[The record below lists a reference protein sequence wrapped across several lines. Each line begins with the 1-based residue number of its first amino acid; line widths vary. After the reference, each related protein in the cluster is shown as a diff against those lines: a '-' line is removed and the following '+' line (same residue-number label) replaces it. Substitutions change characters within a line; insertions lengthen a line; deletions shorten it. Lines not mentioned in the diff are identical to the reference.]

1 MNNVLEVKVRY
12 NREKN
17 KQASFFKNLS
27 ATGEVSLEK
36 IDLLIGDLERIIQ
49 YYQAIP
55 KFISG
60 LLIDVHHNTIIPKSK
75 RLQVLLKPEKKKH
88 RRIHRRRQIL

>member
-27 ATGEVSLEK
+27 AKGEVSVEK
-36 IDLLIGDLERIIQ
+36 IDSLIGDLESIIQ
-49 YYQAIP
+49 YYQAVP
-55 KFISG
+55 KYISG

-75 RLQVLLKPEKKKH
+75 RLQVFCES
-88 RRIHRRRQIL
+88 IHQEA

>member
-27 ATGEVSLEK
+27 ATGQVSLEK
-36 IDLLIGDLERIIQ
+36 IDLLIGDLENIIQ

-60 LLIDVHHNTIIPKSK
+60 LLIVVPHNTIILKSK
-75 RLQVLLKPEKKKH
+75 RLQVLLKPKKKKH